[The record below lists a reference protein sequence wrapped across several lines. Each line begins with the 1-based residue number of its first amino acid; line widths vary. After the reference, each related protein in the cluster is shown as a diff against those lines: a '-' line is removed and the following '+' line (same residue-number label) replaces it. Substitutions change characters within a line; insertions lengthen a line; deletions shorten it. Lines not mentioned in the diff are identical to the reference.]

1 MDRIT
6 KTLVEDFLNSLEL
19 KPGDL
24 SNDFEKFVNYTII
37 SKEYTKTFDV
47 DTVTVASGNDTGI
60 DGIGIIVNGHLID
73 YVDEIDDL
81 LEKNGYLEVTYIFI

>member
-6 KTLVEDFLNSLEL
+6 KTLVEDFLTSLEHRSEEL
-19 KPGDL
+19 P
-24 SNDFEKFVNYTII
+24 SDFEKFVNYTLI

-73 YVDEIDDL
+73 YVDGINDL
-81 LEKNGYLEVTYIFI
+81 LDKNGYLEVTY